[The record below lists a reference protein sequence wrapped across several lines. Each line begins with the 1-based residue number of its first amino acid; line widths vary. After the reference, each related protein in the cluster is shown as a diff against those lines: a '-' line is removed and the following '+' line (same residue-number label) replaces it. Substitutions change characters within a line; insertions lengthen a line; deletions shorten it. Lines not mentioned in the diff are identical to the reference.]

1 MATWEQ
7 NFVLLNRVGYK
18 VTSTQA
24 VIHVITIALCSNYV
38 LMTAISVSFTKLKN
52 LVLAMFPVRR
62 VERNFR

>member
-18 VTSTQA
+18 VTLTQA
-24 VIHVITIALCSNYV
+24 AIHVITIVLCSNYV